1 MVCCRP
7 VDWIC
12 LLLRTSP
19 QTTRAIKGRHLFGN
33 RASPGFRRHGRTRPR
48 QAPRRKHLPPEPPKA
63 QATSAHSED
72 RDVDAF
78 GKCHSREESCTACV
92 HPHEI
97 SAANG
102 TVRDL
107 RELLSAS
114 VLRLSPW
121 ALCRRGESPDRTY
134 EPPHAQLSALEWRLC
149 GHSEA
154 GRRFAADIFARA
166 KPARLRGNSTT
177 ALAVADATPCATLTG
192 CLRLGLY
199 RRKS

>member
-12 LLLRTSP
+12 LLLRTFP
-19 QTTRAIKGRHLFGN
+19 QTIRAIKGRPLLETGLHP
-33 RASPGFRRHGRTRPR
+33 ASGVMGEPVHGKHPEGSIRRQSR
-48 QAPRRKHLPPEPPKA
+48 PKA
-63 QATSAHSED
+63 RTTSAHSED

-92 HPHEI
+92 RPHQK

-149 GHSEA
+149 GHSEG
-154 GRRFAADIFARA
+154 GRRFAADVFARA